1 MMTKIND
8 LDGRSNDMKKNR
20 NLLISAIAINNM
32 GDIIFDLFIVWGLSS
47 ATGQFMNA
55 VYVIGTSVAFR
66 AILSFFVGSFV
77 DKHSKKK
84 MMVISHI
91 SSIIIISC
99 FGLLW
104 GLVKRYVAIGLVFVL
119 LNDINNELFSRSYIS
134 MTSDIFDENQYIK
147 FQSHSNIVIRII
159 SVGGAALAGTLI
171 EHVSEHTVFIIDI
184 VTYLVSLLLITKV
197 NYKEKVMSNT
207 LSRGIIKTIT
217 SDIKYTLMTVW
228 HSSYLLAFIVL
239 MFVLNL
245 AYGYIPQILPVF
257 IANITESATLLGVLK
272 SSMTIGEIV
281 GLALVSK
288 LSQYVSATFKVSML
302 LNVFIIMAIY
312 FIENP
317 YLLVVCF
324 VLYGFSDSL
333 TQPLFGYTVSNLD
346 NANRGKLLGGID
358 AIIMFSPSIG
368 IYAISAISTY
378 KEFLGGIILSVIFV
392 IGFLIVSFNKNM
404 QHIVLDSKKI

>member
-1 MMTKIND
+1 
-8 LDGRSNDMKKNR
+8 MKKNR

-66 AILSFFVGSFV
+66 AILSFFVGSLV

>member
-1 MMTKIND
+1 
-8 LDGRSNDMKKNR
+8 
-20 NLLISAIAINNM
+20 M

-184 VTYLVSLLLITKV
+184 IPLDNVLLIT
-197 NYKEKVMSNT
+197 
-207 LSRGIIKTIT
+207 
-217 SDIKYTLMTVW
+217 
-228 HSSYLLAFIVL
+228 
-239 MFVLNL
+239 
-245 AYGYIPQILPVF
+245 
-257 IANITESATLLGVLK
+257 
-272 SSMTIGEIV
+272 
-281 GLALVSK
+281 
-288 LSQYVSATFKVSML
+288 
-302 LNVFIIMAIY
+302 
-312 FIENP
+312 
-317 YLLVVCF
+317 
-324 VLYGFSDSL
+324 FSL
-333 TQPLFGYTVSNLD
+333 
-346 NANRGKLLGGID
+346 
-358 AIIMFSPSIG
+358 
-368 IYAISAISTY
+368 
-378 KEFLGGIILSVIFV
+378 
-392 IGFLIVSFNKNM
+392 
-404 QHIVLDSKKI
+404 

>member
-346 NANRGKLLGGID
+346 NANRGKLLGCATWGL
-358 AIIMFSPSIG
+358 MQSLC
-368 IYAISAISTY
+368 
-378 KEFLGGIILSVIFV
+378 FLRVSVYMQ
-392 IGFLIVSFNKNM
+392 FLRYQLIKSSLAESFY
-404 QHIVLDSKKI
+404 L

>member
-1 MMTKIND
+1 
-8 LDGRSNDMKKNR
+8 MKKNR

>member
-1 MMTKIND
+1 MTKIND

-66 AILSFFVGSFV
+66 AILSFFVGSLV

>member
-1 MMTKIND
+1 
-8 LDGRSNDMKKNR
+8 
-20 NLLISAIAINNM
+20 
-32 GDIIFDLFIVWGLSS
+32 
-47 ATGQFMNA
+47 
-55 VYVIGTSVAFR
+55 
-66 AILSFFVGSFV
+66 
-77 DKHSKKK
+77 
-84 MMVISHI
+84 
-91 SSIIIISC
+91 
-99 FGLLW
+99 
-104 GLVKRYVAIGLVFVL
+104 
-119 LNDINNELFSRSYIS
+119 

>member
-1 MMTKIND
+1 MIEDKWSD
-8 LDGRSNDMKKNR
+8 DMNKNR
-20 NLLISAIAINNM
+20 FLMISAIAINNI
-32 GDIIFDLFIVWGLSS
+32 GDIIFDLFVAWELSS
-47 ATGQFMNA
+47 STGKFMNA
-55 VYVIGTSVAFR
+55 VYIIGTSVAFR

-99 FGLLW
+99 FGLFW
-104 GLVKRYVAIGLVFVL
+104 GLVKQCVAIGLVFVL
-119 LNDINNELFSRSYIS
+119 LNDINNELFTRSYIS
-134 MTSDIFDENQYIK
+134 MTSDMFDENQYIK
-147 FQSHSNIVIRII
+147 FQSYSNIVIRII

-171 EHVSEHTVFIIDI
+171 DHISDHTVFIIDI
-184 VTYLVSLLLITKV
+184 FSYFLSLLLIMQV
-197 NYKEKVMSNT
+197 NYNEHVISNA
-207 LSRGIIKTIT
+207 SSSGILKTIV
-217 SDIKYTLMTVW
+217 SDIKYTLMTIL

-239 MFVLNL
+239 MFILNL

-257 IANITESATLLGVLK
+257 KASITESATLLGVLK

-288 LSQYVSATFKVSML
+288 LSKYVSVTFKVSML
-302 LNVFIIMAIY
+302 SNIFIIGAIHLTK
-312 FIENP
+312 NP
-317 YLLVVCF
+317 YLLVVF
-324 VLYGFSDSL
+324 FALYGFSDSL

-368 IYAISAISTY
+368 IYVISAISTY
-378 KEFLGGIILSVIFV
+378 SEILGGIVVSAIFL

-404 QHIVLDSKKI
+404 RHIVLDSKN

>member
-1 MMTKIND
+1 MTKIND

-66 AILSFFVGSFV
+66 AILSFFVGSKY

>member
-66 AILSFFVGSFV
+66 AILSFFVGSLV

>member
-324 VLYGFSDSL
+324 VWFLRFINTTIIRIYGF
-333 TQPLFGYTVSNLD
+333 
-346 NANRGKLLGGID
+346 
-358 AIIMFSPSIG
+358 
-368 IYAISAISTY
+368 
-378 KEFLGGIILSVIFV
+378 
-392 IGFLIVSFNKNM
+392 
-404 QHIVLDSKKI
+404 

>member
-1 MMTKIND
+1 MTKIND

-358 AIIMFSPSIG
+358 AIIMFSLSIG

>member
-1 MMTKIND
+1 MTKIND

>member
-404 QHIVLDSKKI
+404 RHIVLDSKKI